1 MKLRDFI
8 GGNVSVDIAAP
19 FFRLLRV
26 FTELKGV
33 TSQVNLIISV
43 INLGLAF

>member
-1 MKLRDFI
+1 MKHWSLI
-8 GGNVSVDIAAP
+8 GGNVSVDITVP
-19 FFRLLRV
+19 FFRLL

-33 TSQVNLIISV
+33 TSQVNIITSV